1 MSPGEI
7 AALVPGVGAI
17 TGIERIKHGLTN
29 ESWLV
34 RSATGALVVRVS
46 NTSEASLQ
54 IHRESEALILDTVAR
69 AGIGP
74 EIIVCDP
81 ARHLLVTRYMGPTW
95 TDAAAIR
102 DANIVRI
109 AEVLQRLH
117 ALRPPDGLHRVE
129 LRAVVDGYVATLS
142 EHGVQPTAS
151 SKELWSRAREAAE
164 ALQQNRSACLCH
176 NDVHALNIVRARK
189 GGLRLI
195 DWEYAGLGEPLF
207 DLASICVY
215 HRYTKDQ
222 RLRLLCAYDPGAD
235 QMNAGYLELACWLF
249 AYIRDLW
256 MAVRALPSVSPD
268 LPSASPPLPL
278 RP

>member
-1 MSPGEI
+1 MLPGEI
-7 AALVPGVGAI
+7 AALVPGAGAI

-34 RSATGALVVRVS
+34 QSAAGALVVRVS
-46 NTSEASLQ
+46 NTAESSLQ

-74 EIIVCDP
+74 EILVCDP

-95 TDAAAIR
+95 TDADAVR
-102 DANIVRI
+102 DDNIVRI
-109 AEVLQRLH
+109 AEVLQKLH
-117 ALRPPDGLHRVE
+117 ALKPPDGLHRVE
-129 LRAVVDGYVATLS
+129 LRAVVNGYVATLR
-142 EHGVQPTAS
+142 EHGVRQTAS
-151 SKELWSRAREAAE
+151 NKALWSRACEAAD
-164 ALQQNRSACLCH
+164 ALQRNPCACLCH
-176 NDVHALNIVRARK
+176 NDVHALNIVRAR

-215 HRYTKDQ
+215 HNYDKDQ
-222 RLRLLCAYDPGAD
+222 RIRLLCAYDPAAD

-256 MAVRALPSVSPD
+256 TAVRALPPISPD